1 MANALTALRTP
12 LARTDLGRLIASARR
27 GAGLTQVALASA
39 IGTAQS
45 VVSRWERG
53 ADTPRVDTLV
63 RILRACGYEPDL
75 VLRPADDG
83 VDRAQIRAALA
94 MTPKQ
99 RLASSTN
106 VSRMRARSG
115 PTATDQPPAAGEP
128 GGGG

>member
-1 MANALTALRTP
+1 MATATAPTLRNP

-27 GAGLTQVALASA
+27 GSGLSQVALASA

-53 ADTPRVDTLV
+53 ADSPRVDTLV

-83 VDRAQIRAALA
+83 VDRAQIRASLA

-99 RLASSTN
+99 RLASSIN
-106 VSRMRARSG
+106 VSRMRANSRR
-115 PTATDQPPAAGEP
+115 A
-128 GGGG
+128 